1 MIRYTLTLLAAAGLI
16 WQADASDAMAAG
28 WGNLKGQFVCDGA
41 APNAKTIDT
50 GKEPMC
56 SKHQVVDET
65 AVVNKKGGGIANVVI
80 FVSSKKVKV
89 NPDLKKDLPDTVIL
103 DNKGCRFEPHILP
116 MEVSQT
122 LEIHNSDPFSH
133 NSNVSPIG
141 QNGINPLLT
150 QGSMAT
156 YKFTKELKSPTP
168 VACNIHGWMKAYVVV
183 KDHPYIAVTD
193 KDGNFEIKD
202 LPLGKLEFTVWHEA
216 QGYLSAKKEWKK
228 GKFDMTIKEGDN
240 DLKTI
245 KVDPKLLAPKS

>member
-1 MIRYTLTLLAAAGLI
+1 MIRYTFALLAASSML
-16 WQADASDAMAAG
+16 WQLDASPALAAG
-28 WGNLKGQFVCDGA
+28 WGNLKGQFICDGKL
-41 APNAKTIDT
+41 PPPKVIPTD
-50 GKEPMC
+50 KEPLC

-65 AVVNKKGGGIANVVI
+65 AVVGKDGGVANIVI

-150 QGSMAT
+150 EGSMAT

-193 KDGNFEIKD
+193 KEGNFEIKD

-245 KVDPKLLAPKS
+245 KVDPKLLVPKT